1 MAPRRAQSRAKRA
14 IAIGWV
20 SAPSR
25 RRSRSSS
32 GSSAAIWDATD
43 DDGRTKGGTDELA
56 DRFLRLDRR
65 IIFLLVGVGT
75 ALPLLH
81 PVNLPITVSPR
92 VEAAYQTIDTL
103 PPGST
108 VMFSLDYEPDVS
120 AELQPM
126 TIAVMR
132 HCFRKNLHVIAL
144 TPPGRPGWWSPRSA
158 SRPRRSTGGTRTT
171 PRLQVRIPDRDDRH
185 GESIR
190 SQFPVDFY
198 GTPLDSIPVMRGI
211 RNYSEIALLV
221 NLTASSAADYWIQ
234 FGVGRYRKPMIL
246 GATAVMATD
255 YYPYLSSRQLLGLIG
270 GMKGAAEYEKRMDLF
285 GDGRR
290 GMDAQSLVHV
300 IVTLLVILGNLAL
313 LLSTRGRPEGAR

>member
-1 MAPRRAQSRAKRA
+1 
-14 IAIGWV
+14 
-20 SAPSR
+20 
-25 RRSRSSS
+25 
-32 GSSAAIWDATD
+32 
-43 DDGRTKGGTDELA
+43 
-56 DRFLRLDRR
+56 
-65 IIFLLVGVGT
+65 
-75 ALPLLH
+75 
-81 PVNLPITVSPR
+81 
-92 VEAAYQTIDTL
+92 
-103 PPGST
+103 
-108 VMFSLDYEPDVS
+108 MFSLDYEPDVS

-126 TIAVMR
+126 TIAIMR
-132 HCFRKNLHVIAL
+132 HCFRKNLHVVAL
-144 TPPGRPGWWSPRSA
+144 TLYPAGPGLVEPAIRIA
-158 SRPRRSTGGTRTT
+158 ATAEHK
-171 PRLQVRIPDRDDRH
+171 VRNQDYVFLGYKSGFQTVMIGM

-211 RNYSEIALLV
+211 RNYEEVALLV

-234 FGVGRYRKPMIL
+234 FAVGRYRKPMVL

-313 LLSTRGRPEGAR
+313 LLSQRGRPEGAR

>member
-1 MAPRRAQSRAKRA
+1 MS
-14 IAIGWV
+14 
-20 SAPSR
+20 
-25 RRSRSSS
+25 
-32 GSSAAIWDATD
+32 
-43 DDGRTKGGTDELA
+43 LA

-65 IIFLLVGVGT
+65 IIFVLVAAGT
-75 ALPLLH
+75 ALPLLR

-92 VEAAYQTIDTL
+92 VEAAYKTIDTL

-126 TIAVMR
+126 TIAIMR

-144 TPPGRPGWWSPRSA
+144 TLYPAGPGLVEPAIRIA
-158 SRPRRSTGGTRTT
+158 ATAEHK
-171 PRLQVRIPDRDDRH
+171 VRNQDYVFLGYKSGFQTVMIGM

-211 RNYSEIALLV
+211 RSYEEIALIV

-234 FGVGRYRKPMIL
+234 FAVGRYRKPMIL

-313 LLSTRGRPEGAR
+313 LLSQRGRPEGAR

>member
-1 MAPRRAQSRAKRA
+1 MS
-14 IAIGWV
+14 
-20 SAPSR
+20 
-25 RRSRSSS
+25 
-32 GSSAAIWDATD
+32 
-43 DDGRTKGGTDELA
+43 LA

-65 IIFLLVGVGT
+65 IIFVLVALGT

-92 VEAAYQTIDTL
+92 VEAAYKTIDTL

-126 TIAVMR
+126 TIAIMR
-132 HCFRKNLHVIAL
+132 HCFRKNLHVVAL
-144 TPPGRPGWWSPRSA
+144 TLYPAGPGLVEPAIRIA
-158 SRPRRSTGGTRTT
+158 ATAEHK
-171 PRLQVRIPDRDDRH
+171 VRNQDYVFLGYKSGFQTVMIGM

-211 RNYSEIALLV
+211 RNYEEIALLV

-234 FGVGRYRKPMIL
+234 FAVGRYRKPMVL

-313 LLSTRGRPEGAR
+313 LLSQRGRPEGAR